1 MAFVVDASIILASL
15 LPDEGSAAADRVLA
29 RLASEPVQ
37 APALLLLEVGNAL
50 VQAGRRQR
58 IERSMV
64 DEMLRAFLELPIALD
79 PTAPGPML
87 RAGEL
92 ASRHAVTLY
101 DACYLELA
109 LRRGWPL
116 ATLDAALGRA
126 ALAEG
131 VVLAHA

>member
-1 MAFVVDASIILASL
+1 MTCVNGHGITRHGKPVAQLVPIETGAAEQVRQALAL
-15 LPDEGSAAADRVLA
+15 L
-29 RLASEPVQ
+29 
-37 APALLLLEVGNAL
+37 LLLLEVGNAL

-58 IERSMV
+58 IEPSMV
-64 DEMLRAFLELPIALD
+64 DEMLRAFREPPIALE
-79 PTAPGPML
+79 PTAPGTML

-126 ALAEG
+126 AVAEG